1 VHSKALCWAALEHGV
16 ELSEATGRD
25 APTDR
30 WRAARDEVR
39 EAIEREGYDEARG
52 TFVQAFGMPDL
63 DAAVLRLPAVGFL
76 PHDDPR
82 MVSTTDV
89 VMEGLES
96 GGLLRRY
103 SSDDGLPGR
112 EGAFLACTF
121 WLVEC
126 LARQGRV
133 EAARSAF
140 ARATGTANDL
150 GLFAEEYDAEGEQML
165 GNFPQALTHL
175 SHIEAALALDAG
187 RRPTGE
193 E

>member
-1 VHSKALCWAALEHGV
+1 V
-16 ELSEATGRD
+16 
-25 APTDR
+25 
-30 WRAARDEVR
+30 RAAIEHDGFDE
-39 EAIEREGYDEARG
+39 ERG
-52 TFVQAFGMPDL
+52 TFVQAFGRPDL

-76 PHDDPR
+76 PYDDPR

-89 VMEGLES
+89 VREELER
-96 GGLLRRY
+96 GGLVRRY

-133 EAARSAF
+133 DAARSAF

-150 GLFAEEYDAEGEQML
+150 GLYSEEFDAESGTML

-187 RRPTGE
+187 RGPTGE